1 MQKKEFDNN
10 KNFLSWIEGRRRIR
24 FSVSIFIIFC
34 AALFLSDFFY
44 ERHPYFSA
52 DRVFGFYAIYG
63 FAMFTIIIFASKILR
78 LIVMRS
84 EKFYG
89 SKAVD
94 SEEYPKEK
102 LGMEDKDV
110 S

>member
-1 MQKKEFDNN
+1 MQKKEFD
-10 KNFLSWIEGRRRIR
+10 KSRNFLSWMEDPRKIK
-24 FSVSIFIIFC
+24 FLVYIFIIFC
-34 AALFLSDFFY
+34 IILFLSDFFY

-52 DRVFGFYAIYG
+52 DRVFGFYGIYG

-78 LIVMRS
+78 LFVMRT

-89 SKAVD
+89 EKAVD
-94 SEEYPKEK
+94 SEEYPKDK
-102 LGMEDKDV
+102 LGVEDKDV